1 MKTTLKT
8 RLKYMMTASVIAVGL
23 APAPALAD
31 NTGQINPNGAEP
43 YDSYTQ
49 QMENKYESN
58 THKEAKYKDP
68 SLTQA
73 MEDSVDTA
81 YNKAGEIAQD
91 VEEWGE
97 GIFVGEMTFHK
108 LEMGSNWIGLDVQ
121 STDGEDLGEISD
133 IIVSNGGTVE
143 GFIVDYDVAFGLGG
157 AERFVPAS
165 QLRVNAENNLIT
177 AAMTEAEY
185 EALPQF
191 SYDRSDAQTAE
202 LNVIDSTELS
212 VARLMG
218 ADVKNA
224 NEETVG
230 EIQDIRL
237 RNGEVANVIAT
248 FDPSLMAEE
257 KTLALDFDG
266 ITRVQTQDGEY
277 LRLNVSQTQAIQ
289 SRTNSL

>member
-1 MKTTLKT
+1 
-8 RLKYMMTASVIAVGL
+8 
-23 APAPALAD
+23 
-31 NTGQINPNGAEP
+31 
-43 YDSYTQ
+43 
-49 QMENKYESN
+49 
-58 THKEAKYKDP
+58 
-68 SLTQA
+68 
-73 MEDSVDTA
+73 
-81 YNKAGEIAQD
+81 
-91 VEEWGE
+91 
-97 GIFVGEMTFHK
+97 
-108 LEMGSNWIGLDVQ
+108 
-121 STDGEDLGEISD
+121 
-133 IIVSNGGTVE
+133 
-143 GFIVDYDVAFGLGG
+143 
-157 AERFVPAS
+157 
-165 QLRVNAENNLIT
+165 
-177 AAMTEAEY
+177 MTEAEY